1 MIQALHILKGV
12 KGISVVEM
20 NKKDIV
26 RHRLVERIVEAYD
39 KFDKEKKNEIK
50 DKNNESINKD

>member
-1 MIQALHILKGV
+1 VQALHILKGV

-39 KFDKEKKNEIK
+39 KFDKEKKNVIK
-50 DKNNESINKD
+50 DKNNESNNKD